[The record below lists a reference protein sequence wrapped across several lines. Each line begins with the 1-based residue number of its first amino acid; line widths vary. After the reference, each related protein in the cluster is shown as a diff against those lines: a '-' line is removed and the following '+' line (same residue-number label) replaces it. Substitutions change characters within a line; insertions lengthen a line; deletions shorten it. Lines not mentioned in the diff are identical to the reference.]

1 MNHTENKFRMG
12 DAVKTAFG
20 TKGVIVKK
28 SAWGWW
34 VDFEKRDRLIE
45 VVEQDIE
52 LTGEQK

>member
-1 MNHTENKFRMG
+1 MG